1 METTLKEIAILI
13 KKGAV
18 YLINVKIKITY
29 KAVYIALL
37 IILFGFIA
45 IVIIAI
51 FQPPPPAPPGS
62 HEEWLKGS
70 PDEVIEDE

>member
-51 FQPPPPAPPGS
+51 FQPPPPGS
-62 HEEWLKGS
+62 YEEWIQEEWKEWIQGN
-70 PDEVIEDE
+70 P